1 MSSYYNPYFS
11 LSANIRIIRAMK
23 SVFSSEY
30 LDNLKKKARKS
41 RIKTKHQ
48 LIGLEIAMHLED
60 EKHKSLY
67 MKMAKEGDMDR
78 LLTIAKDVGGRKIKN
93 KGGYFMRVVTEE
105 KKKKDN
111 IVKVRVKKK
120 SR

>member
-30 LDNLKKKARKS
+30 LDNLKKKAKKS

-78 LLTIAKDVGGRKIKN
+78 LLTIAKDVSSRKIKN